1 MWKLLLIFAGA
12 GIGGLCRYGLSG
24 LIPSPGNA
32 SFPLGTLVVNIA
44 GCLAIG
50 FLATCCAGPSLIR
63 EEYRLAVIIGV
74 LGGFTTFSSFG
85 LETMALI
92 NDRQWLFAAMNI
104 LLSNGLGLLA
114 VLAGTRVSEKL
125 FGV

>member
-1 MWKLLLIFAGA
+1 MFKLVLIFAGA
-12 GIGGLCRYGLSG
+12 GIGGLCRYGVGGIVQSAG
-24 LIPSPGNA
+24 TA
-32 SFPLGTLVVNIA
+32 SFPLGTLAVNVL

-50 FLATCCAGPSLIR
+50 FLAALFAGPVLVR
-63 EEYRLAVIIGV
+63 EEYRLAIIVGV

-92 NDRQWLFAAMNI
+92 EDREWRFVALN
-104 LLSNGLGLLA
+104 LVLSNGLGLLA
-114 VLAGTRVSEKL
+114 VLVGSRVSEKL